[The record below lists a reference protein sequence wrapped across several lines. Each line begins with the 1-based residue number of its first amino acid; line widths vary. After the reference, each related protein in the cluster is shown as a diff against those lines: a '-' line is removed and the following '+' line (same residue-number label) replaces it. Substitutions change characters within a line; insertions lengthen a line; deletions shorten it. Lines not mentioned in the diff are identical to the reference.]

1 MKAMILAAG
10 RGERMRPLTDTCPKP
25 LLMAG
30 EKSLIEYQISRL
42 VDCGITEIVI
52 NHAWLGNMIEEK
64 LGDGSKYGAKILYS
78 AEKEALETGGGI
90 AKALHLLG
98 DDPFWVVSSD
108 VWSYIHF
115 NKVIAPKDSQVHLLM
130 VANPV
135 HNSQG
140 DFTLNTDG
148 KVGIDDGE
156 KLTYSGAGVFSPSQ
170 FKKYIIEKF
179 PLRTVIEDA
188 IKQQKC
194 TGETY
199 NGTWIDIGTPARLA
213 IIKQQIEN
221 GLGFP

>member
-1 MKAMILAAG
+1 MILAAG

-64 LGDGSKYGAKILYS
+64 LGDGSKYGATIQYS

-90 AKALHLLG
+90 TKALHLLG

-108 VWSYIHF
+108 IWSYIHF
-115 NKVIAPKDSQVHLLM
+115 NQVTIPEDSQVHLLM
-130 VANPV
+130 VTNPV

-140 DFTLNTDG
+140 DFTLNSDGRVGADDG
-148 KVGIDDGE
+148 K
-156 KLTYSGAGVFSPSQ
+156 KQTYSGAGIFTPSL
-170 FKKYIIEKF
+170 FKKYNIEKF

-188 IKQQKC
+188 IKQQQC

-213 IIKQQIEN
+213 IIEQQIEN